1 MQGKAIILARV
12 SSKSQEDEGYSLD
25 SQIKLLRDY
34 CNNKDLN
41 VVREFRI
48 TETASKQLRRT
59 VFQEMLKVITKDRV
73 LHLVVEKTD
82 RLTRNLRDA
91 AHIDDWLESD
101 ERRMLHL
108 VKEGQIL
115 QKNSRSDTKFMWS
128 INLALAKKYTDNL
141 REEVMKGWAEKL
153 AQGWLPAPPPPGYMT
168 ITEAGKRIHVPNP
181 DTRHPMIRAFEL
193 YTLPDQTI
201 KTVMLEMTA
210 MGVTTRSGRHFVKSS
225 VAKILSNP
233 FYIGINRLDG
243 KEYPGAQE
251 PIISQELFD
260 AVQAKLHR
268 KSHRAAKKNDHIFKG
283 MIRCGICNGMITW
296 EKQKAYVYGYCQR
309 NLEDCRGNGLRE
321 DRVERRIVGQLE
333 KISDSKGAILK
344 ELEEAIEKS
353 KPSDGVGAYRVKV
366 IESLNAQIERI
377 KRIDDSLYE
386 EKLAGDISQERYENK
401 HKELD
406 VQVAGIN
413 DRLQR
418 LLEAQGQLAPSTTK
432 LEAGNPIVSLYINSQ
447 PMDKRVILYKL
458 FSPLIATEG
467 KLRIELKG
475 GILDKT

>member
-1 MQGKAIILARV
+1 MQTKAIILARV

-34 CNNKDLN
+34 CAAKELT

-91 AHIDDWLESD
+91 ARIDDWLESD
-101 ERRMLHL
+101 ERRTLHL
-108 VKEGQIL
+108 VKEGQVL
-115 QKNSRSDTKFMWS
+115 QKKSRSDTKFMWS

-181 DTRHPMIRAFEL
+181 ATMALVQRVFEL
-193 YTLPDQTI
+193 YMTPNHSVQSIT
-201 KTVMLEMTA
+201 LEMAA
-210 MGVTTRSGRHFVKSS
+210 MGIVTKHGHPHVKSA
-225 VAKILSNP
+225 VAKMLGNP

-260 AVQAKLHR
+260 QVQAKLHR
-268 KSHRAAKKNDHIFKG
+268 KSLSRSRKHDPVFKG
-283 MIRCGICNGMITW
+283 MVRCDSCGGLVSW
-296 EKQKAYVYGYCQR
+296 EKQKGRYYGYCQR
-309 NLEDCRGNGLRE
+309 TKAACSGKGLRE
-321 DRVERRIVGQLE
+321 DRVEQKVIDLLE
-333 KISDSKGAILK
+333 KIHDSNGAVITGLK
-344 ELEEAIEKS
+344 QAIEKS
-353 KPSDGVGAYRVKV
+353 RPAETVGAYRAKV
-366 IESLNAQIERI
+366 VESINAQVQRTKRMQER
-377 KRIDDSLYE
+377 LYE
-386 EKLAGDISQERYENK
+386 EKLAGEISQDRYAGK
-401 HKELD
+401 AQELES
-406 VQVAGIN
+406 QLAQLAE
-413 DRLQR
+413 RLQR
-418 LLEAQGQLAPSTTK
+418 LHEAEGINGTTRPEIEAP
-432 LEAGNPIVSLYINSQ
+432 NPIVRLYINSS
-447 PMDKRVILYKL
+447 PGEKRVIMSNLGL
-458 FSPLIATEG
+458 HLRVSGIGLLIE
-467 KLRIELKG
+467 RRV
-475 GILDKT
+475 KTP

>member
-1 MQGKAIILARV
+1 MQAKAILLARV

-34 CNNKDLN
+34 CAAKELH
-41 VVREFRI
+41 VIREFRI
-48 TETASKQLRRT
+48 TETASKQQRRT

-73 LHLVVEKTD
+73 FHLVVEKTD

-101 ERRMLHL
+101 ERRTLHL

-181 DTRHPMIRAFEL
+181 DTKHPMIRVFEL

-201 KTVMLEMTA
+201 EKVMLEMAA
-210 MGVTTRSGRHFVKSS
+210 MGLTTRSGRQFVKSS

-283 MIRCGICNGMITW
+283 LIYCRACAGMITW
-296 EKQKAYVYGYCQR
+296 EKQKAHVYGYCQR
-309 NLEDCRGNGLRE
+309 RLEACRGNGLRE
-321 DRVERRIVGQLE
+321 DRVERQVIKQLE
-333 KISDSKGAILK
+333 KISDPKGVILK
-344 ELEEAIEKS
+344 GLKEATEKS
-353 KPSDGVGAYRVKV
+353 KPSESVGAYRAKV
-366 IESLNAQIERI
+366 IESLKAQLDRI

-386 EKLAGDISQERYENK
+386 DKLAGEISQERYENK
-401 HKELD
+401 TKELGI
-406 VQVAGIN
+406 QAAGIN

-418 LLEAQGQLAPSTTK
+418 LLEAQGQLAPRMTK
-432 LEAGNPIVSLYINSQ
+432 LEADTPIVRLYINSS
-447 PMDKRVILYKL
+447 PAEKRVVLCNL
-458 FSPLIATEG
+458 FSPVVATEG
-467 KLRIELKG
+467 NLSIEVKSD
-475 GILDKT
+475 ILDKA